1 MKELKS
7 MREIRHANVN
17 NFIGAMV
24 ENVDDNIKLVTGTVQ
39 GVEKKWSP
47 P

>member
-24 ENVDDNIKLVTGTVQ
+24 ENVDDNIKLVTGTVLQ
-39 GVEKKWSP
+39 GVNKK
-47 P
+47 